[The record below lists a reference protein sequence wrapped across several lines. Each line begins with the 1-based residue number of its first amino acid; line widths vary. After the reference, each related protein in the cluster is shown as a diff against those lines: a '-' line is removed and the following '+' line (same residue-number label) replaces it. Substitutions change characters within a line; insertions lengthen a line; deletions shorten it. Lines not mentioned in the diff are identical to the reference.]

1 MTKFVEDDDSQ
12 DIVVSNVADW
22 MKFNTPRE
30 ETSTDL
36 FKVSGEDL
44 SKISGLSPA
53 FRRKMNRD
61 LQKRFHVDSYL
72 YKQKFFFVKNMNIL

>member
-30 ETSTDL
+30 ETTTDL

-44 SKISGLSPA
+44 TKISGFSPA

-61 LQKRFHVDSYL
+61 LQKRFQGLD
-72 YKQKFFFVKNMNIL
+72 